1 MDLVDLV
8 KTIIVRNIKLVIAL
22 FIAAIAF
29 ALVHFKMQSPN
40 YVSNFK
46 TNNGFVDYSLFRSLT
61 DFEIVN
67 TEMYDL
73 PEDQLNQI
81 VERLAKFKISYIE
94 ETNTSYSFT
103 VSSKTEST
111 DHDVIQKDILDLIN
125 HNRFIKNAQESE
137 VTVMERKLTFLKE
150 KISQLDSLMMA
161 PSSNTRISTIPS
173 DSYHLYSQQ
182 LDLEEKI
189 KDMGNFQIIKPII
202 SVQTNKRPLLIFL
215 ALYLVLAGFIFFI
228 FSKKEQTKN

>member
-1 MDLVDLV
+1 MDLVNLV
-8 KTIIVRNIKLVIAL
+8 KTIIARNIKLVIIL
-22 FIAAIAF
+22 FIAAIGF
-29 ALVHFKMQSPN
+29 AVIHFKMQSPT

-61 DFEIVN
+61 DFDIVN

-81 VERLAKFKISYIE
+81 IERLAEFKISYIE
-94 ETNTSYSFT
+94 ETSTSYSFT
-103 VSSKTEST
+103 VSSKTESK
-111 DHDVIQKDILDLIN
+111 DHAAIQDDILALIN
-125 HNRFIKNAQESE
+125 NNRFIKNSQASE
-137 VTVMERKLTFLKE
+137 LSVMERKLTFLKE
-150 KISQLDSLMMA
+150 KISQLDSLMLA

-189 KDMGNFQIIKPII
+189 KDMGNFQIIKPITSI
-202 SVQTNKRPLLIFL
+202 KTNKRPIVLFMG
-215 ALYLVLAGFIFFI
+215 LYMVLAGFVFLL
-228 FSKKEQTKN
+228 FSKKSKLEN

>member
-1 MDLVDLV
+1 MDLINLV
-8 KTIIVRNIKLVIAL
+8 KTIIARNIKLVIIV
-22 FIAAIAF
+22 FIGAIGF
-29 ALVHFKMQSPN
+29 AVLHFKMQSPT

-67 TEMYDL
+67 KEMYDL
-73 PEDQLNQI
+73 PQDQLNQI
-81 VERLAKFKISYIE
+81 IERLAEIKVSYIE
-94 ETNTSYSFT
+94 ETSTSYSFT
-103 VSSKTEST
+103 VTSKTEGK
-111 DHDVIQKDILDLIN
+111 DHDVIQKDILNLIN

-137 VTVMERKLTFLKE
+137 VSVMERKLSFLKE

-189 KDMGNFQIIKPII
+189 KETGCYKIIKPITNI
-202 SVQTNKRPLLIFL
+202 KTNKKPLVLFI
-215 ALYLVLAGFIFFI
+215 ALYLVLAGFVFML
-228 FSKKEQTKN
+228 FSKKNKGVN

>member
-1 MDLVDLV
+1 MDLVNLV
-8 KTIIVRNIKLVIAL
+8 KTIIARNIKLVIIL
-22 FIAAIAF
+22 FIAAIGF
-29 ALVHFKMQSPN
+29 AVLHFKMQSPT

-81 VERLAKFKISYIE
+81 IERLAEFKISYIE
-94 ETNTSYSFT
+94 ETSTSYSFT
-103 VSSKTEST
+103 VSSKTESK
-111 DHDVIQKDILDLIN
+111 DHAAIQDDILALIN
-125 HNRFIKNAQESE
+125 NNRFIKNSQASE
-137 VTVMERKLTFLKE
+137 LSVMERKLAFLKE

-189 KDMGNFQIIKPII
+189 KDMGNFQIIKPITSI
-202 SVQTNKRPLLIFL
+202 KTNKRPIVLFMG
-215 ALYLVLAGFIFFI
+215 LYMVLAGFVFLL
-228 FSKKEQTKN
+228 FSKKSKLEN

>member
-1 MDLVDLV
+1 MDLVNLV
-8 KTIIVRNIKLVIAL
+8 KTIIARNIKLVIIL
-22 FIAAIAF
+22 FIAAIGF
-29 ALVHFKMQSPN
+29 AVIHFKMQSPT

-61 DFEIVN
+61 DFDIVN

-81 VERLAKFKISYIE
+81 IERLAEFKISYIE
-94 ETNTSYSFT
+94 ETSTSYSFT
-103 VSSKTEST
+103 VSSKTESK
-111 DHDVIQKDILDLIN
+111 DHAAIQDDILALIN
-125 HNRFIKNAQESE
+125 NNRFIKNSQASE
-137 VTVMERKLTFLKE
+137 LSVMERKLAFLKE

-189 KDMGNFQIIKPII
+189 KDMGNFKIIKPITSI
-202 SVQTNKRPLLIFL
+202 KTNKRPIVLFMG
-215 ALYLVLAGFIFFI
+215 LYMVLAGFVFLL
-228 FSKKEQTKN
+228 FSKKSKLEN

>member
-1 MDLVDLV
+1 MDLVNLV
-8 KTIIVRNIKLVIAL
+8 KTIIIRNIKLVIIV
-22 FIAAIAF
+22 FIAAIGF
-29 ALVHFKMQSPN
+29 AVLHFKMQSPT

-73 PEDQLNQI
+73 PEDQLNTI
-81 VERLAKFKISYIE
+81 VEQISEFKISYIE

-103 VSSKTEST
+103 VSSKTESE
-111 DHDVIQKDILDLIN
+111 DHTAIQDDILALIN
-125 HNRFIKNAQESE
+125 NNRFIKNSQASE
-137 VTVMERKLTFLKE
+137 VSVMERKLIYLKE
-150 KISQLDSLMMA
+150 KIRQLDSLMLA

-189 KDMGNFQIIKPII
+189 KEMGNFQIIKPITSI
-202 SVQTNKRPLLIFL
+202 KTNKRPLIMFA
-215 ALYLVLAGFIFFI
+215 ALYLVLAGFIFLI
-228 FSKKEQTKN
+228 FSKKIKLEN

>member
-1 MDLVDLV
+1 MDLVNLI
-8 KTIIVRNIKLVIAL
+8 KTIIARNIKLVIIL
-22 FIAAIAF
+22 FIAAIGF
-29 ALVHFKMQSPN
+29 AVLHFKMQSPT

-61 DFEIVN
+61 DFDIVN

-81 VERLAKFKISYIE
+81 IERLAEFKISYIE
-94 ETNTSYSFT
+94 ETSTSYSFT
-103 VSSKTEST
+103 VSSKTEAK
-111 DHDVIQKDILDLIN
+111 DHDVIQKDIINLIN

-137 VTVMERKLTFLKE
+137 VSVMERKLAFLKE

-189 KDMGNFQIIKPII
+189 KDTGCFKIIKPITI
-202 SVQTNKRPLLIFL
+202 IKTNKRPIVLFI
-215 ALYLVLAGFIFFI
+215 ALYLVLAGFVFMIL
-228 FSKKEQTKN
+228 SKKNKLEN

>member
-1 MDLVDLV
+1 MDLVNLV
-8 KTIIVRNIKLVIAL
+8 KTIIARNIKLVIIL
-22 FIAAIAF
+22 FIAAIGF
-29 ALVHFKMQSPN
+29 AVIHFKMQSPT

-61 DFEIVN
+61 DFDIVN

-81 VERLAKFKISYIE
+81 IERLAEFKISYIE
-94 ETNTSYSFT
+94 ETSTSYSFT
-103 VSSKTEST
+103 VSSKTESK
-111 DHDVIQKDILDLIN
+111 DHAAIQDDILALIN
-125 HNRFIKNAQESE
+125 NNRFIKNSQASE
-137 VTVMERKLTFLKE
+137 LSVMERKLAFLKE

-189 KDMGNFQIIKPII
+189 KDMGNFQIIKPITSI
-202 SVQTNKRPLLIFL
+202 KTNKRPIVLFMG
-215 ALYLVLAGFIFFI
+215 LYMVLAGFVFLL
-228 FSKKEQTKN
+228 FSKKSKLEN